1 MYQSDFLAKEKAW
14 KKNKKWRSE
23 RTDDEPR
30 NIEKQEEEE

>member
-14 KKNKKWRSE
+14 KKNKKWSE